1 MLAVLV
7 SLLCLLGA
15 IYVPALQ
22 AVFSTAAL
30 SRAALLRAV
39 GLSFAVPLVA
49 ALLPTRRPH

>member
-1 MLAVLV
+1 MLV

-22 AVFSTAAL
+22 AVFSTVAL